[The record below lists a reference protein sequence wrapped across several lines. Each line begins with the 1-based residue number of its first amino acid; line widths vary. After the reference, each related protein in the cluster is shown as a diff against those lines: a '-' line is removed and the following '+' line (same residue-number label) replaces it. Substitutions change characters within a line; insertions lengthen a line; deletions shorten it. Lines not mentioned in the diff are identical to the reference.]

1 MSKNNAQKILILGK
15 GFIGAKIRAEL
26 GGEISDKMIF
36 SFKDA
41 EAEIKRYNPKILIN
55 CAGITGKN
63 NVDDCELVK
72 DESLIANSFVPI
84 ILGEVALRRGIRFV
98 HISSGCIYHFD
109 YAKDRPIVEEKIP
122 DFFGLFYS
130 RTKIYSEQALNI
142 LASQYPFL
150 IVRIRIPL
158 DNQPNPKNLIDK
170 LIKYKKV
177 IDVENSVTYIP
188 DFLKALKHLLK
199 VKATGIYNVVNKGG
213 LRYPRLMDE
222 YKKYVPD
229 FKYETIGLKK
239 LNLTRTNLILSTK
252 KLEKTG
258 FKVKNIEEVL
268 EECMRNYVKY

>member
-1 MSKNNAQKILILGK
+1 MMKDKKDKIIILGK
-15 GFIGAKIRAEL
+15 GYIGNKLKEEL
-26 GGEISDKMIF
+26 GGEISDKMLF
-36 SFKDA
+36 SFK
-41 EAEIKRYNPKILIN
+41 EAEEEIMRYNPTILIN
-55 CAGITGKN
+55 CIGITGRN

-72 DESLIANSFVPI
+72 DEALTANSFVPI
-84 ILGEVALRRGIRFV
+84 ILAEVALRHGIRLV

-109 YAKDRPIVEEKIP
+109 YAKDKPLVEDKIP

-130 RTKIYSEQALNI
+130 RTKIYSEQSLNI
-142 LASQYPFL
+142 LASEYPFL

-158 DNQPNPKNLIDK
+158 DDQPNPKNLLNK

-188 DFLKALKHLLK
+188 DFLKALKHLIK
-199 VKATGIYNVVNKGG
+199 VEAKGIYNLVNKGG
-213 LRYPRLMDE
+213 LRYPLLMDE

-229 FKYETIGLKK
+229 FEYEKIPLKK

-258 FKVKNIEEVL
+258 FKVRHIEEVIK
-268 EECMRNYVKY
+268 ECVRNYTKY